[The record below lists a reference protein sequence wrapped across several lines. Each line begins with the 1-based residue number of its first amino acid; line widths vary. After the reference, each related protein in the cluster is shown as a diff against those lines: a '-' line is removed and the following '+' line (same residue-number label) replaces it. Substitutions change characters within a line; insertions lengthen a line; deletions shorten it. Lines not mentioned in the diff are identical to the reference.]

1 LFTAQN
7 HRAAGPPRR
16 PVFATKSARLAW
28 YDAVV
33 SLVVISSMVMFLEWI
48 NYVHRSPQPVLAI
61 AVLWSAFVVALWS
74 SDVYS
79 RSRTET
85 RRTVRRIGKVSVV
98 TASVILVAEAL
109 IGAPIRDRVPPVTVL
124 LALMA
129 SAASIVAYR
138 ILAARRR
145 RNTEAKAER
154 VLVLGTGVVA
164 KDVVSRLERSGGS
177 AVLGFVDD
185 ETSDGPVVGSIRQ
198 LPELCRSLRV
208 SRVIVAFPTT
218 DPEQLLS
225 LLRALPS
232 SVAVDFVPKY
242 FELMGW
248 GTKIE
253 DFDGLSLVSLR
264 QRCDPAKRDR
274 VKRAFDL
281 VIAPL
286 GLILVSPIVLV
297 AALVILCTDGRPVF
311 FRQER
316 MGRGRRPFRI
326 VKLRTLKTTP
336 DTDSAQST
344 QPRPRLHSE
353 LVAGRTTGVGKFLR
367 RTGVDELPQLF
378 NVLAG
383 HMSLVGPRPFIPE
396 ECGALS
402 GLAERRFDVC
412 PGLTGLWQ
420 VSGQHDLSLEDLV
433 RLDTYYVDTWT
444 FWSDLRILAMTPSR
458 LTRGG
463 GDGAAKPAVTP
474 VLEPT
479 VLEPAVLEPA
489 LLEPSAS

>member
-1 LFTAQN
+1 
-7 HRAAGPPRR
+7 
-16 PVFATKSARLAW
+16 
-28 YDAVV
+28 
-33 SLVVISSMVMFLEWI
+33 
-48 NYVHRSPQPVLAI
+48 
-61 AVLWSAFVVALWS
+61 
-74 SDVYS
+74 
-79 RSRTET
+79 
-85 RRTVRRIGKVSVV
+85 
-98 TASVILVAEAL
+98 
-109 IGAPIRDRVPPVTVL
+109 
-124 LALMA
+124 MA

-145 RNTEAKAER
+145 RNTETKAER

-185 ETSDGPVVGSIRQ
+185 ETPDRPVVGSIRQ